1 VSSTL
6 RTVIL
11 VGVDLARLSA
21 AIRDWDFRVTILTTV
36 AIVVGASVVVVVEG
50 RVVGVVAVVVVGTV
64 VDGFLFVVIVGDFV
78 ILTVPTVLRVFVL
91 APKSPIGTTRR
102 IV

>member
-1 VSSTL
+1 MSSTL

-36 AIVVGASVVVVVEG
+36 GIVVGASVVVVVEG
-50 RVVGVVAVVVVGTV
+50 RVVGVVAVVVVVVVVVGTV
-64 VDGFLFVVIVGDFV
+64 VDGLLLVVVVGDFV
-78 ILTVPTVLRVFVL
+78 VLRVFVL